1 MEVITKKSP
10 NKAGK
15 HLKDLVNI
23 SMLIIA
29 YLGEKMNE
37 EIFERLGRLLK
48 NIQEIERLLYS
59 REELEAKLKEYKRE
73 YAELSKELIEREI

>member
-1 MEVITKKSP
+1 MAKSKSDSWVFNVYLSVRSDGEYIEMEVITKKSP

-29 YLGEKMNE
+29 
-37 EIFERLGRLLK
+37 
-48 NIQEIERLLYS
+48 
-59 REELEAKLKEYKRE
+59 
-73 YAELSKELIEREI
+73 